1 VKVTRA
7 GSGGWSLVCLWP
19 EDFLVHE
26 YRISAVN
33 RCSSGNN
40 NIQSA
45 LHSSLALFRDIMY
58 TSSPS
63 SSAGGGGE
71 DDNHVNFHTPESG
84 SVDGDPSTTTPMTTS
99 TSTTSGKKRPASS
112 QYPTADDDD
121 DIYAAAD
128 DDNNSSVGGLLN
140 WIGSAV
146 KSITKRSRT
155 SLDMTS
161 VSAIKNANRTPSS
174 ISQGGAHGEALDDAE
189 GNNSVDGSGTKLSKL
204 NLNMK
209 FDHTGGAA
217 ATAGHGAGGGGI
229 LRNAGRYQQQQHHR
243 QQQQV
248 VEEEWQ
254 PVANAIEGGD
264 NTTNIGLWQQNKAA
278 AASMPPPAKK
288 TSFASSPYNAYAGLP
303 DTADAD
309 TSTKM
314 MSNTHTPPGLLF
326 NMGSNNVN
334 IDDERKMS
342 PIRSPM
348 RFRQPI
354 KSLQGRQAT
363 PGARQQH
370 MAGSTPGMT
379 KRTMSGVGRGGFG
392 NNTQFNSDTH
402 SSSTSSS
409 SSYYSSGVGRHGPMR
424 RITGGTTAHQ
434 RRKQYKPMSRLLT
447 QTYNP
452 GISAHVSGGDGGGRI
467 ADSIVEQILA
477 EKRRKM
483 MDATFSVSSSNN
495 SNTAERGLFG
505 GGVVSTTPE
514 RQVARTFQ
522 EEEAMMMMANNRE
535 TTTIST
541 VAADFGG
548 GPVVTRVRMNR
559 IYGTGQTGGVQP
571 FPSSAMISTQNPT
584 NYTMGTSS
592 SMMFGS
598 MNINPTTT
606 APPVTKKRAVTFGP
620 QTTSSNVDISNTANE
635 SLTVPFNTKKLSPV
649 ITSYG
654 FQFTPCKSEI
664 SMEEGRRID
673 ELLHSAEFYRQA
685 ACDSQGYDEPIVTTP
700 CKSGKKAKRDQTP
713 HPRKAAI
720 EMSTPALLNKADSVA
735 NAMNSHESGDSGVKS
750 VGGGGGGGINAKP
763 GGAPFHF
770 MSGGAAASSFVST
783 PLAYKFAN
791 AKSAIATP
799 TVKSA
804 PTSSVSQSAIG
815 APTTAVTAVA
825 PPAQTMGFG
834 NMFALKPGEWKCN
847 ICTTKNP
854 KEAAQKCLSCE
865 AAKPGANSLVDN
877 MNTGTKSSTKP
888 SVGTIGTGGFSF
900 GGPPSS
906 TLTRPSTH
914 SKSSVSF
921 GVGATPAKAKLDLND
936 ENKKQTP
943 ASIGAGGFSFGTA
956 ASTTPAISSL
966 GNGNASSASGGFSFG
981 GPTSTSANTPAKPK
995 ASGESTIKSSI
1006 GFKFGTLTEEKK
1018 VESVSINTSNG
1029 FSFGAS
1035 DKGGFSFAMPPPVAN
1050 AADKRDEGNVSE
1062 PVSKKRTTFAF
1073 GTTGGSES
1081 SPLVSR
1087 DTISVPPS
1095 TPGLSSSNS
1104 SGFALGAPQQ
1114 ASVSA
1119 TPVPHFTFGAAP
1131 TPATEAETKNVA
1143 HASTSKSLFNFGVAT
1158 PAPASKPDGASAI
1171 TPAAPFAFGSSTSQ
1185 TPSISGG
1192 AAFSFGAGATPSS
1205 FTPAPTAPP
1214 ANPQPSTTPGFAFAA
1229 GSTPSAFGSMPGG
1242 FGNSSQPAVA
1252 TPAPTAMAAP
1262 FPFGAGVTPA
1272 APSTGGFGGAATSFG
1287 FNSTPAPINTPVTF
1301 GFGGAPVAT
1310 PNPGQGFAAG
1320 APSFNSTPSFMGSAA
1335 TPSTNGGGAG
1345 AFSIGTGGSKKTP
1358 GRRIVK
1364 AKRPT
1369 PGGGR

>member
-1 VKVTRA
+1 M
-7 GSGGWSLVCLWP
+7 
-19 EDFLVHE
+19 D
-26 YRISAVN
+26 
-33 RCSSGNN
+33 
-40 NIQSA
+40 
-45 LHSSLALFRDIMY
+45 

-121 DIYAAAD
+121 DIYAAAAAD

-174 ISQGGAHGEALDDAE
+174 FFYQGGARGEGEALDDDNAE

-217 ATAGHGAGGGGI
+217 ATAGHGVGGGGI

-254 PVANAIEGGD
+254 PVANAIGGGN
-264 NTTNIGLWQQNKAA
+264 NTTNIGLWQQNKAAA

-314 MSNTHTPPGLLF
+314 SNTHTPPGLLF

-334 IDDERKMS
+334 IDNERKMS

-370 MAGSTPGMT
+370 MAGSTPGVT

-424 RITGGTTAHQ
+424 KITGGTTAHQ

-483 MDATFSVSSSNN
+483 MDATFLVSSSN

-514 RQVARTFQ
+514 RHVARTFQ
-522 EEEAMMMMANNRE
+522 EEDAMMMANNRE
-535 TTTIST
+535 TAST
-541 VAADFGG
+541 AAAAEGVG
-548 GPVVTRVRMNR
+548 VPVVTRVRMNR
-559 IYGTGQTGGVQP
+559 IYGTGQTGGVQT
-571 FPSSAMISTQNPT
+571 FPSSAMISTQNNSYFASST
-584 NYTMGTSS
+584 NTIGAST
-592 SMMFGS
+592 SMMLGS
-598 MNINPTTT
+598 MNNTTTTT
-606 APPVTKKRAVTFGP
+606 APPAAKKRAVTFGP

-649 ITSYG
+649 VTSYG
-654 FQFTPCKSEI
+654 LKLTPCKSKI
-664 SMEEGRRID
+664 SSEEGRRIE
-673 ELLHSAEFYRQA
+673 ELLHSAEWDRQA
-685 ACDSQGYDEPIVTTP
+685 ASDSQGYDELIVTTP
-700 CKSGKKAKRDQTP
+700 SKSGKKAKTARGTP
-713 HPRKAAI
+713 HPRNAAI
-720 EMSTPALLNKADSVA
+720 DMSTPALLKKADSVA
-735 NAMNSHESGDSGVKS
+735 NAMSSHEGGDSGVKS
-750 VGGGGGGGINAKP
+750 VGDSGGRINAP
-763 GGAPFHF
+763 SATHGGAPFNF
-770 MSGGAAASSFVST
+770 MAGGAAASSIVST
-783 PLAYKFAN
+783 PLAYKYAD

-799 TVKSA
+799 TVKPLVA
-804 PTSSVSQSAIG
+804 QPSSLSQSATG
-815 APTTAVTAVA
+815 APTTDVTAVA

-865 AAKPGANSLVDN
+865 AAKPNTHREPGGKSD
-877 MNTGTKSSTKP
+877 TGTKSSTKP

-900 GGPPSS
+900 GVLPSS
-906 TLTRPSTH
+906 TLTRPSTD
-914 SKSSVSF
+914 SKVSVSF

-936 ENKKQTP
+936 ENKKETP
-943 ASIGAGGFSFGTA
+943 ASVGAGGFSFGTA
-956 ASTTPAISSL
+956 SSTTPAPSSL

-1018 VESVSINTSNG
+1018 VESVSINTASNG

-1035 DKGGFSFAMPPPVAN
+1035 DKGGFSFAIPPPVAN

-1158 PAPASKPDGASAI
+1158 PAPASKPDGANAT

-1205 FTPAPTAPP
+1205 FTPASTAPP
-1214 ANPQPSTTPGFAFAA
+1214 ANPQPSTTPGFASAA
-1229 GSTPSAFGSMPGG
+1229 GSTPSAFGSMHGG
-1242 FGNSSQPAVA
+1242 FGNSSQAVA
-1252 TPAPTAMAAP
+1252 TPAPTTMSAP
-1262 FPFGAGVTPA
+1262 FAFGAGVTPA

-1301 GFGGAPVAT
+1301 GFGGNPVAT

>member
-1 VKVTRA
+1 
-7 GSGGWSLVCLWP
+7 
-19 EDFLVHE
+19 
-26 YRISAVN
+26 
-33 RCSSGNN
+33 
-40 NIQSA
+40 
-45 LHSSLALFRDIMY
+45 MY

-84 SVDGDPSTTTPMTTS
+84 SVDGDPSTTTPS

-121 DIYAAAD
+121 VIYAAAAA
-128 DDNNSSVGGLLN
+128 DDNNSSVGGILN

-146 KSITKRSRT
+146 KSITTKRSRT

-174 ISQGGAHGEALDDAE
+174 FSQGGARGEGEALDDDNAE
-189 GNNSVDGSGTKLSKL
+189 GSNSGTKLSKL

-217 ATAGHGAGGGGI
+217 AAATAGHGVGGGGI
-229 LRNAGRYQQQQHHR
+229 LKNAGRYQQQPHLRQH
-243 QQQQV
+243 QQV

-254 PVANAIEGGD
+254 PVANAIEGGN

-314 MSNTHTPPGLLF
+314 SNTHTPPGLLF

-334 IDDERKMS
+334 IDNERKMS
-342 PIRSPM
+342 PIRSPI
-348 RFRQPI
+348 RQPI
-354 KSLQGRQAT
+354 KSIQGRKAT
-363 PGARQQH
+363 PGVSSTALSSQRRQQH
-370 MAGSTPGMT
+370 QQQQQQRQTFMAGSTPGST
-379 KRTMSGVGRGGFG
+379 TRTMGGSDYGG
-392 NNTQFNSDTH
+392 NNAQF
-402 SSSTSSS
+402 
-409 SSYYSSGVGRHGPMR
+409 SSGTRSFAGHGPTTMR
-424 RITGGTTAHQ
+424 RTGVTTAYR
-434 RRKQYKPMSRLLT
+434 RRKINQYKPMSRLLT
-447 QTYNP
+447 SAYNP
-452 GISAHVSGGDGGGRI
+452 PVSSTHGNGGGRRT
-467 ADSIVEQILA
+467 DSIVEQILA
-477 EKRRKM
+477 ENRRKM
-483 MDATFSVSSSNN
+483 MDATFLVSSSSNG
-495 SNTAERGLFG
+495 NTAERGLFG
-505 GGVVSTTPE
+505 GRVVSTTPE

-522 EEEAMMMMANNRE
+522 EEEAMMMMMANNRE
-535 TTTIST
+535 TAST

-571 FPSSAMISTQNPT
+571 FPSSAMISTQNNSDFASST
-584 NYTMGTSS
+584 NTIGAST
-592 SMMFGS
+592 SMMLGS
-598 MNINPTTT
+598 MNNTTTTT
-606 APPVTKKRAVTFGP
+606 APPAAKKRAVTFGP
-620 QTTSSNVDISNTANE
+620 RTTSSNDAMEDTPNTAD
-635 SLTVPFNTKKLSPV
+635 TTTTTTKTLAPV

-664 SMEEGRRID
+664 SMKEGRRI
-673 ELLHSAEFYRQA
+673 EKLLHSAEWDRQV
-685 ACDSQGYDEPIVTTP
+685 ACDSQGYDEPFVTTP

-720 EMSTPALLNKADSVA
+720 DMSTPALLKKADSILA
-735 NAMNSHESGDSGVKS
+735 NAMNSHEGGDLGVKS
-750 VGGGGGGGINAKP
+750 VGGGGGGINAP
-763 GGAPFHF
+763 PAMLGGAPFSF
-770 MSGGAAASSFVST
+770 MSGGAAASSIVST
-783 PLAYKFAN
+783 PLAYKYAN

-799 TVKSA
+799 TVKPLVSQ
-804 PTSSVSQSAIG
+804 PSSVSQSAIG
-815 APTTAVTAVA
+815 APTTVVTAVA

-877 MNTGTKSSTKP
+877 INTGTKSSTKP

-900 GGPPSS
+900 GGSPSS
-906 TLTRPSTH
+906 TLTRPSAD
-914 SKSSVSF
+914 SKVSVSF

-936 ENKKQTP
+936 ENKKETP

-1018 VESVSINTSNG
+1018 VESVSINTASNG

-1035 DKGGFSFAMPPPVAN
+1035 DKGGFSFAIPPPVAN
-1050 AADKRDEGNVSE
+1050 AADKRDEGSVSE

-1073 GTTGGSES
+1073 GTSGGSES

-1087 DTISVPPS
+1087 DTISVPPI

-1104 SGFALGAPQQ
+1104 SGFAFGAPQP

-1158 PAPASKPDGASAI
+1158 TAPASKPDGANAT

-1229 GSTPSAFGSMPGG
+1229 GSTPSAFGSMPAG

-1287 FNSTPAPINTPVTF
+1287 FNSTPAPTNTPVTF
-1301 GFGGAPVAT
+1301 GFGGNPVAT

-1345 AFSIGTGGSKKTP
+1345 AFSIGTGGAKKTP